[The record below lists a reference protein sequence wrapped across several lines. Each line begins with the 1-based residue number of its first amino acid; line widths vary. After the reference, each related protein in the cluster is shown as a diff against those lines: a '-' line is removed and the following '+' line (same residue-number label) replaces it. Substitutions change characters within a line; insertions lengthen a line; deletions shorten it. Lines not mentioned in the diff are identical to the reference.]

1 VSTASS
7 SESLALIAGSTQ
19 LPCVVAAEAQAQGRT
34 VIAIAIEGITE
45 PAIGDVVDQV
55 HWLEWGDV
63 SGFLG
68 LLGKFRSEGITQA
81 VMAGKVEQTRIYD
94 VDAPEGLK
102 SILASVPIRHTDSLI
117 NAVVKLLSGA
127 GIELLKSTDFLQH
140 HIVNEGTLTRRVP
153 DDREKEDIAHGWTVA
168 KQLGALD
175 IGQSVVVK
183 DRAVVAVEAME
194 GTDECLL
201 RARVLAGDG
210 AVLVKVGKPGQDL
223 RFDVPVVGASTISA
237 MVTSGVSALCI
248 EANLAVLLD
257 AQQFCQEADSA
268 GIAVVARKQDE
279 VCE

>member
-1 VSTASS
+1 MSTASS

-45 PAIGDVVDQV
+45 PEIGDVVDQV

-140 HIVNEGTLTRRVP
+140 HIVNEGTLTRRAP

>member
-1 VSTASS
+1 MSTASS
-7 SESLALIAGSTQ
+7 SELLALIAGSTQ

-140 HIVNEGTLTRRVP
+140 HIVNEGTLTRRAP

-223 RFDVPVVGASTISA
+223 RFDVPVVGASTVSA
-237 MVTSGVSALCI
+237 MVASGVSALCI

>member
-1 VSTASS
+1 MSTASS

-140 HIVNEGTLTRRVP
+140 HIVNEGTLTRRAL

-210 AVLVKVGKPGQDL
+210 AVLVKVGEPGQDL

-237 MVTSGVSALCI
+237 RVASGVSALCI

-268 GIAVVARKQDE
+268 DIAVVARKQDE

>member
-1 VSTASS
+1 MSTASS

-68 LLGKFRSEGITQA
+68 LLGKFRAGGITQA

-140 HIVNEGTLTRRVP
+140 HIVNEGTLTRRAL

-237 MVTSGVSALCI
+237 MVASGVSALCI

>member
-1 VSTASS
+1 MSTASS

-19 LPCVVAAEAQAQGRT
+19 MPRVVAAEAQAQGLK
-34 VIAIAIEGITE
+34 VIAIAIEGVTE
-45 PAIGDVVDQV
+45 PAIGEVVDQV

-68 LLGKFRSEGITQA
+68 LLGKFRSGGITQA

-94 VDAPEGLK
+94 ADAPESLK
-102 SILASVPIRHTDSLI
+102 SMLASVPIRHTDALI
-117 NAVVKLLSGA
+117 NAVVNLLSGA
-127 GIELLKSTDFLQH
+127 GIELLKSTDFLQN
-140 HIVNEGTLTRRVP
+140 HIVNKGTLTRRAP

-168 KQLGALD
+168 KELGALD

-201 RARVLAGDG
+201 RARGLAGDG

-223 RFDVPVVGASTISA
+223 RFDVPVVGASTISS
-237 MVTSGVSALCI
+237 MVANGVSALCI
-248 EANLAVLLD
+248 EANLTVLLD
-257 AQQFCQEADSA
+257 AQKFCREADSA
-268 GIAVVARKQDE
+268 GIAVVAREQGE

>member
-1 VSTASS
+1 
-7 SESLALIAGSTQ
+7 
-19 LPCVVAAEAQAQGRT
+19 VVAAEAQAQGRT

-45 PAIGDVVDQV
+45 PSIGDVVDQV

-140 HIVNEGTLTRRVP
+140 HIVNEGTLTRRAP

>member
-1 VSTASS
+1 MSTASS

-19 LPCVVAAEAQAQGRT
+19 MPRVVAAEAQAQGLK
-34 VIAIAIEGITE
+34 VIAIAIEGVTD
-45 PAIGDVVDQV
+45 PAIGEVVDQV

-68 LLGKFRSEGITQA
+68 LLGKFRSGGITQA

-94 VDAPEGLK
+94 ADAPESLK
-102 SILASVPIRHTDSLI
+102 SMLASVPIRHTDALI
-117 NAVVKLLSGA
+117 NAVVNLLSGA
-127 GIELLKSTDFLQH
+127 GIELLKSTDFLQN
-140 HIVNEGTLTRRVP
+140 HIVNKGTLTRRAP

-168 KQLGALD
+168 KELGALD

-201 RARVLAGDG
+201 RARGLAGDG

-223 RFDVPVVGASTISA
+223 RFDVPVVGASTISS
-237 MVTSGVSALCI
+237 MVANGVSALCI
-248 EANLAVLLD
+248 EANLTVLLD
-257 AQQFCQEADSA
+257 AQKFCRDADSA
-268 GIAVVARKQDE
+268 GVAVVAREQGE

>member
-1 VSTASS
+1 MSTASS

-19 LPCVVAAEAQAQGRT
+19 LPCVVAAEAQAQGRR

-45 PAIGDVVDQV
+45 SSIGDVVDQV

-140 HIVNEGTLTRRVP
+140 HIVNEGTLTRRAP
-153 DDREKEDIAHGWTVA
+153 DEREKEDIAHGWTVA

-201 RARVLAGDG
+201 RAHGLAGDG

-223 RFDVPVVGASTISA
+223 RFDVPVVGASTVSA
-237 MVTSGVSALCI
+237 MVASGVSALCI

-268 GIAVVARKQDE
+268 DIAVVARKQDE